1 MTTFDPASAAPL
13 PAPATRAVLVDA
25 TSGGKPKTVALLS
38 DWEYLERALQRL
50 IAGWGRY
57 IAEWEDKVVVH
68 RQIWEQ
74 AECVRR
80 LRERLTQFPG
90 SVHNLDRPVSQRLE
104 ALANTALLAP
114 SHQDAIDGIYQLLA
128 GALTGAYLHYIQ
140 HAHPIHD
147 APTVAMLH
155 EIVSVKEQQRLW
167 LRDYR
172 RRYPHTTNS
181 AYHAAIE
188 RELAACEQLL
198 RPLPI
203 DGTPAAPAGIN
214 TSFRLP
220 ARPAYPVGSQPKH
233 DFMPFVSVDFTTSVE
248 TRRLFWCYGY
258 MREMNL
264 AIDQLR
270 WIYDSPYMPW
280 AFHQDIARHLWDE
293 SRHGDSGHS
302 RLLDF
307 GITLREIGFRPYDA
321 ALLDPHDL
329 PPAAP
334 QLDTPGAQ
342 PAMGQLE
349 PLSPSQLYD
358 VVFDIGMVAETG
370 HFVVKREAYEDFKA
384 GGDLESAE
392 MMLFDIIDESTHVQ
406 YAHQWLP
413 ALAEHA
419 GVDNADYRERG
430 VRERLRRQE
439 ERLRQMQLDSAQPRD
454 MSDPNYAFYQR
465 LLAIM
470 RAKHPL
476 TNADSCPPRSP
487 LPM

>member
-1 MTTFDPASAAPL
+1 MTLSDPIVADPIGAPGQR
-13 PAPATRAVLVDA
+13 TVLVDA
-25 TSGGKPKTVALLS
+25 ASGGKPKTVALLS
-38 DWEYLERALQRL
+38 DWEYLERSIQRL

-57 IAEWEDKVVVH
+57 FAEWNDKVAVH

-90 SVHNLDRPVSQRLE
+90 SVHNLDRPVSARLE
-104 ALANTALLAP
+104 ALANTVLLAP
-114 SHQDAIDGIYQLLA
+114 SHQDAVDGIYQLLT

-172 RRYPHTTNS
+172 RRYPHAANLD
-181 AYHAAIE
+181 YRAAIE
-188 RELAACEQLL
+188 RELATCGLL
-198 RPLPI
+198 HQPLPV
-203 DGTPAAPAGIN
+203 DASPAAPAGVN
-214 TSFRLP
+214 TNFRLP
-220 ARPAYPVGSQPKH
+220 ARPAYPVNSRPQH
-233 DFMPFVSVDFTTSVE
+233 DFMPFVSVDFPTSVE

-293 SRHGDSGHS
+293 SRHGDSGYS

-307 GITLREIGFRPYDA
+307 GITLSEIGLRPYDA
-321 ALLDPHDL
+321 SLLDPQDMA
-329 PPAAP
+329 PAAP
-334 QLDTPGAQ
+334 QFEQPGAQ
-342 PAMGQLE
+342 HAMGQLE
-349 PLSPSQLYD
+349 PLSPRQLYD

-370 HFVVKREAYEDFKA
+370 HFNVKREAYEDFKA

-392 MMLFDIIDESTHVQ
+392 MMLFDIIDESAHVQ

-413 ALAEHA
+413 LLAERA
-419 GVDNADYRERG
+419 GVDNAGYRERG
-430 VRERLRRQE
+430 VRERQRRQE
-439 ERLRQMQLDSAQPRD
+439 EHNRQRERNAARPRD
-454 MSDPNYAFYQR
+454 PSDPDYAFYQR

-470 RAKHPL
+470 REKHPL
-476 TNADSCPPRSP
+476 TNADTCPPRSP